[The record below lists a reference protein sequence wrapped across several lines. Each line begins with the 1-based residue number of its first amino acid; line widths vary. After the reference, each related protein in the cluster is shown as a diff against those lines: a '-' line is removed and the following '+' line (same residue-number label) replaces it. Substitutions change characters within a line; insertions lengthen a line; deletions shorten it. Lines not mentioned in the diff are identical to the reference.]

1 MNTTETFKF
10 KLFYFIRFLGDG
22 FFYPFMSIYFIQKG
36 MSEDNLGIIL
46 AITPITTILVNP
58 LWNYLVKD
66 SKVSRIVLQV
76 MTVIEGILIIL
87 ITKVTGFELIALLI
101 GIIAFF
107 CSPYVSIQDGFT
119 ATYCNKNKVEYSSIR
134 IYASIAYVI
143 ATLIAG
149 YLGSYFGYDVLFF
162 VAGLFFGLTA
172 LINIWIKPIESKSTS
187 QEQLPKRDFK
197 SLLQNKDF
205 YKYLIF
211 YVIVIGAV
219 RIGDSFFGV
228 YITGD
233 LGITSIGYGWVYAAF
248 VLVEVIVLRFMTVR
262 GNLYK
267 EKNLMII
274 ATSTF
279 LLRFLIYFIEA
290 PVEVVILATLLR
302 GVAWG
307 IVLYVHI
314 KYVINIVKLE
324 NVTTAILI
332 ITLLFSI
339 FTGVGNYLTGSFVR
353 VNGYPLL
360 YLILAGLILLGFISF
375 LVFTPKLRS
384 SETVIQN
391 K

>member
-1 MNTTETFKF
+1 MNTNETFKF
-10 KLFYFIRFLGDG
+10 KLLYFIRSLGDG

-101 GIIAFF
+101 GLIAFF

-187 QEQLPKRDFK
+187 Q
-197 SLLQNKDF
+197 
-205 YKYLIF
+205 
-211 YVIVIGAV
+211 
-219 RIGDSFFGV
+219 
-228 YITGD
+228 
-233 LGITSIGYGWVYAAF
+233 
-248 VLVEVIVLRFMTVR
+248 
-262 GNLYK
+262 
-267 EKNLMII
+267 
-274 ATSTF
+274 
-279 LLRFLIYFIEA
+279 
-290 PVEVVILATLLR
+290 
-302 GVAWG
+302 
-307 IVLYVHI
+307 
-314 KYVINIVKLE
+314 
-324 NVTTAILI
+324 
-332 ITLLFSI
+332 
-339 FTGVGNYLTGSFVR
+339 
-353 VNGYPLL
+353 
-360 YLILAGLILLGFISF
+360 
-375 LVFTPKLRS
+375 
-384 SETVIQN
+384 
-391 K
+391 